1 MDFPAPA
8 TLIVCEMTGAADT
21 GLERLREYR
30 RLFSQALIGR
40 ERTAS
45 GVRFRF
51 RGQPGTEAWVRDLAT
66 REKACCAFFTFT
78 ITALGEEVRWD
89 ATVIDDDIARAIL
102 EEFYALPDTVADG
115 PEGAYDRFTRQ
126 RLQFTSDPRDRDLV
140 PAPDDLRPRPQPGV
154 MPAPPANTTRA
165 GPSWRGHR
173 GRSR

>member
-1 MDFPAPA
+1 MDFPAPTTPIA
-8 TLIVCEMTGAADT
+8 CDMTGAPDT
-21 GLERLREYR
+21 GPERLREYQ

-51 RGQPGTEAWVRDLAT
+51 RAQSGTEAWVRDLAA

-102 EEFYALPDTVADG
+102 EEFYALPATVAG
-115 PEGAYDRFTRQ
+115 GFEGVHDRFTRQ
-126 RLQFTSDPRDRDLV
+126 GLQFTSDPRDRDLV
-140 PAPDDLRPRPQPGV
+140 PAPDDLRPGQNPELCPRRRR
-154 MPAPPANTTRA
+154 APP
-165 GPSWRGHR
+165 
-173 GRSR
+173 GRSQLA